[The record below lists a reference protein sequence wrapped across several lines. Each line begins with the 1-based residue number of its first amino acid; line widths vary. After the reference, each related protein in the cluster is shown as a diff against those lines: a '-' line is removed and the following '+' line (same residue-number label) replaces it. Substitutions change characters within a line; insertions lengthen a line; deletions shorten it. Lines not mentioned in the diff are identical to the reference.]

1 MTTYTL
7 KSVTCGLPWS
17 PNVYAVTNDNGF
29 VRWESNLPASVIAA
43 VFSNQWTDVGLSDP
57 YTQSS
62 FGYRMSDVPAPIPQT
77 TSETT
82 QLSKIPFN
90 NGSFEKLR
98 SEGKVVVG
106 PYQIDTMTVYMTQ
119 GFQPNASNIWW
130 AGRSVD
136 DAPIRAFLTSKG
148 LTCVRDPNSS
158 TAWAVKIGNEYHR
171 VTYVTVYCDGG
182 TITDSTLDLDLC
194 AELSK
199 PQGEAFDAKQA
210 QEAVAA
216 VNSKAVDALSAL
228 AELPETIHDIGM
240 CLRAIADLL
249 VNFKK
254 HRESLVENTKRKVE
268 TLQRAFQR
276 KLEQLENMARREKWK
291 ATKHNKLVTNARRAL
306 LRDTKRANI
315 DLVTSITSLWMSY
328 RYSIMPNV
336 YLIQDLSKAAK
347 RLGTIRVSEQKH
359 SVKAFP
365 ASPLSGYTSDGKC
378 EMKTQSWCQIS
389 MQAGENPLDKLMSVA
404 SFNPL
409 VTLWELTR
417 LSWMVDWVLDVGSF
431 LSALVSPPNMID
443 QGVTQAYRWSYLVT
457 YRNTATGG
465 TIMIQREYYRRMVP
479 STRDFLGIHFS
490 IQMNWK
496 RWFDLF
502 SVLWGQIGPKL
513 RKL

>member
-1 MTTYTL
+1 MPSYIL
-7 KSVTCGLPWS
+7 KSVSCGLPWA
-17 PNVYAVTNDNGF
+17 PDVYAVTNDHGF
-29 VRWESNLPASVIAA
+29 VRWEKNLPSIITDVI
-43 VFSNQWTDVGLSDP
+43 FGNQWTNVGLGDP

-62 FGYRMSDVPAPIPQT
+62 FGYMMSNVPVQIPQT
-77 TSETT
+77 ISETIELAKVT
-82 QLSKIPFN
+82 HN
-90 NGSFEKLR
+90 NGDFRKAMQ
-98 SEGKVVVG
+98 EGKVVVG
-106 PYQIDTMTVYMTQ
+106 PYKIDTLTVYSTQ
-119 GFQPNASNIWW
+119 GFTPNASNIWW
-130 AGRSVD
+130 AGRSVND
-136 DAPIRAFLTSKG
+136 TAIREFLTSRG
-148 LTCVRDPNSS
+148 IVCVRDPNSS

-182 TITDSTLDLDLC
+182 EITDSTLDLDLC
-194 AELSK
+194 NELTK
-199 PQGEAFDAKQA
+199 PQGEVFDANQA

-216 VNSKAVDALSAL
+216 TNSKAVDALSAL
-228 AELPETIHDIGM
+228 AELPETIRDIGLA
-240 CLRAIADLL
+240 LRSITDLL

-254 HRESLVENTKRKVE
+254 HRESLVQNTKRN
-268 TLQRAFQR
+268 LDNMQAAFRR
-276 KLEQLENMARREKWK
+276 KLELLDSMARREKWK
-291 ATKHNKLVTNARRAL
+291 VTKHNKAVMNARRAL
-306 LRDTKRANI
+306 ARDTKRANI
-315 DLVTSITSLWMSY
+315 DLVTSITSLWMTY

-347 RLGTIRVSEQKH
+347 RMGTIRVSEHKQQ
-359 SVKAFP
+359 VKAFP
-365 ASPLSGYTSDGKC
+365 VPPLEGWTSSGHC
-378 EMKTQSWCQIS
+378 EMKVQSWCQIS

-417 LSWMVDWVLDVGSF
+417 LSWMVDWVLDIGSF

-443 QGVTQAYRWSYLVT
+443 QGVTQAYRWSSIVT

-465 TIMIQREYYRRMVP
+465 TVMIQREYYNRIVP
-479 STRDFLGIHFS
+479 STRDFLGIHLQ